1 MLSEINK
8 YQRMCVFDD
17 LSIFHP
23 QAKLRQMRISLLIIA
38 MSLFS
43 CSKKD
48 HEINLKNIQDMENS
62 NTEPS
67 DFDKAFSML
76 SDFDLSDCISC
87 SIEARHG
94 YRGVVDWSGAI
105 SLEHRVVGYVWIIV
119 GGIENSGLEQ
129 FLASECNH
137 LSLVDS
143 LKEIG
148 LNDLSKKVAETLRLV
163 PRECLGSMDELLEHF
178 GSARKLH
185 TFLKGLEAS
194 FSAAFESINKAH
206 CDYIRKNKQFFED
219 LLPEIRMQNAFE
231 KLRA

>member
-1 MLSEINK
+1 
-8 YQRMCVFDD
+8 
-17 LSIFHP
+17 
-23 QAKLRQMRISLLIIA
+23 MRTPLLIIA
-38 MSLFS
+38 ISLFS

-48 HEINLKNIQDMENS
+48 HEINFKNSQDMENPITS
-62 NTEPS
+62 PS

-94 YRGVVDWSGAI
+94 YRGIVDWSDAI

-137 LSLVDS
+137 FSLVDS

-148 LNDLSKKVAETLRLV
+148 LDDLSKKVEETLRQI
-163 PRECLGSMDELLEHF
+163 PRDCLGSRDELLEHF
-178 GSARKLH
+178 GSARKLD
-185 TFLKGLEAS
+185 TFLKELEAS
-194 FSAAFESINKAH
+194 FSAASESINKAH
-206 CDYIRKNKQFFED
+206 CDYIRKNKQLFED